1 MKIRINNRDMETN
14 ATDVYHL
21 SEELQLPEKGV
32 AIAINGSIVPR
43 GEWDGHAIKQWDNIT
58 VIKAAFGG

>member
-21 SEELQLPEKGV
+21 SEELQLPKKGV
-32 AIAINGSIVPR
+32 AIAVNGSIVPR
-43 GEWDGHAIKQWDNIT
+43 KEWNGFGIKEMDNIT
-58 VIKAAFGG
+58 VVKAAFGG

>member
-1 MKIRINNRDMETN
+1 METN